1 MFKGS
6 FHLIAGLMGLILI
19 VAVIMAIGLF
29 WVIIGS
35 IGLFIASIVYYILS
49 IKSENPKQIT
59 ISRIL
64 LIITTLF
71 MVVVVLFTL
80 TFFGVDIENPFDKSI
95 WAKENTP
102 IEEFDYYID
111 GTNIYLK
118 SYNGKSKKLKIGSTY
133 TVNNV
138 DCNVVAFKD
147 LVVGFKTFDS
157 IILPEGLVSI
167 PDNTFNCT
175 HVKYLYIPSTLKKND
190 NTSKYFDDKSNFT
203 DYLYGLEVLYYGG
216 TEEQWNDLT
225 NNTPRSE
232 IGTKQIIFNAKVNEL
247 VE

>member
-6 FHLIAGLMGLILI
+6 FHLIAVLMGLILI

-49 IKSENPKQIT
+49 IKSEDPKQIT

-71 MVVVVLFTL
+71 TVVVVLFTL

-95 WAKENTP
+95 WAKETTP

-111 GTNIYLK
+111 GNNIYLK
-118 SYNGKSKKLKIGSTY
+118 DYKGHSRKIKISSTY
-133 TVNNV
+133 SINGN
-138 DCNVVAFKD
+138 DYNVVEFSNGLFA
-147 LVVGFKTFDS
+147 LGHVYSV
-157 IILPEGLVSI
+157 ILPEGLTKMPS
-167 PDNTFNCT
+167 NTFNSCGI
-175 HVKYLYIPSTLKKND
+175 KYVYIPSTLKGEE
-190 NTSKYFDDKSNFT
+190 TS
-203 DYLYGLEVLYYGG
+203 YGFY
-216 TEEQWNDLT
+216 D
-225 NNTPRSE
+225 
-232 IGTKQIIFNAKVNEL
+232 
-247 VE
+247 